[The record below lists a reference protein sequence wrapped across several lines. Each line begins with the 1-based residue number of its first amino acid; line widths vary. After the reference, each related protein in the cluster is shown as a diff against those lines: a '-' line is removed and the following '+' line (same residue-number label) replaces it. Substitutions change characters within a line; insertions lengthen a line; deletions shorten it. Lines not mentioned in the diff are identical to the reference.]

1 MIAFTILCAVVAA
14 IIGSFLSVCV
24 YRVPFHRS
32 VGLLDDLKEHAATE
46 KLAIEECVPAQALR
60 HSELTIN
67 NPKRSECPSCGN
79 QLLWWHN
86 IPVISWLL
94 LKGKCHFCKT
104 AISIRYPLVEIAT
117 VGFAFLSIDRFGFTI
132 AALVTFVV
140 CATFLVI
147 ALIDYDWYIIP
158 NIISYPGAAMA
169 FVLAGANQY
178 FRFLPLPYVPNFI
191 QAGLGVLAGAGFL
204 WAVAFLYKKLRKQE
218 GLGFGDVKLLVMIG
232 ALFGPAGALFTIF
245 CGSVLGTILGIFL
258 ILIRR
263 RTMAHPLPFGPF
275 LLLATVIYIF
285 TPPSFFHEQTFF
297 IFPAL

>member
-1 MIAFTILCAVVAA
+1 MIGLMILCAVLAA

-24 YRVPFHRS
+24 YRVPFHPS
-32 VGLLDDLKEHAATE
+32 VGLLKDLKEHAASE
-46 KLAIEECVPAQALR
+46 KLAVEECVPPQALR
-60 HSELTIN
+60 HAELSIN
-67 NPKRSECPSCGN
+67 NPKRSECPTCGK

-104 AISIRYPLVEIAT
+104 SISIRYPLVELIT
-117 VGFAFLSIDRFGFTI
+117 VAVALLSIDRFGFTI

-158 NIISYPGAAMA
+158 DLISYPGAAIS
-169 FVLAGANQY
+169 FVLIGINQ
-178 FRFLPLPYVPNFI
+178 FFPFLPRPYAPNLV

-232 ALFGPAGALFTIF
+232 ALFGPGGALFTIF
-245 CGSVLGTILGIFL
+245 CGSVLGTVCGLTMILFQ
-258 ILIRR
+258 R

-285 TPPSFFHEQTFF
+285 VPSSLLHDQAFFVL
-297 IFPAL
+297 PAL